1 MLSFLPFSGFRE
13 KPVKRIAQIFAS
25 LEPVRDNIHQMYIKS
40 MDVFR
45 TEEVSLTIQPVMPKK
60 KAPTTS
66 FGQRL
71 YALRRARGFT
81 QIRLAKALGTT
92 QRMISYYETEAEL
105 PPSSVIVALTRIL
118 CVTADELLG
127 LKPAKLERQSS
138 EEQRLWKRFR
148 LMESL
153 PERDRR
159 AVIRMIHSLSAA
171 RGSEARVS

>member
-1 MLSFLPFSGFRE
+1 LRKFFVR
-13 KPVKRIAQIFAS
+13 
-25 LEPVRDNIHQMYIKS
+25 LEPVRDNIHHMYIKS

-45 TEEVSLTIQPVMPKK
+45 TVEASLTIQPVMPKK
-60 KAPTTS
+60 KASTTS

-81 QIRLAKALGTT
+81 QVRLAKAMGTT

-118 CVTADELLG
+118 RVSADELLG
-127 LKPAKLERQSS
+127 LKAAKLERQSS

-153 PERDRR
+153 RERDRR

-171 RGSEARVS
+171 RSSEARA